1 MLAQERQGIILNLL
15 HEQEVVKVSE
25 LCDRFNVSV
34 ETIRRDLDYLS
45 KQGKLKRVY
54 GGAVMV
60 EKAATE
66 PAYNYR
72 FIKNESKK
80 RKIGKETSKLIA
92 NGDTL
97 IIDLGTTTLE
107 VAKHLKH
114 KKNLTVIT
122 NSLYIARELVDIPEN
137 RVILIGG
144 NLRAGELTTS
154 GIFVEEILKSF
165 NVDKVIIGVGGITI
179 ENGISDYHLDE
190 ARARKIMTTRGKHV
204 IAVADHSKFDV
215 EALVNICPIEEI
227 DTLVT
232 DDKVPSHI
240 INQYK
245 NRNLNVI
252 IAD

>member
-137 RVILIGG
+137 RVIVIGG